1 MKCISAEIHTVKT
14 DTYVEALLQFGI
26 PLHRFGHCIV
36 VQLVEEHY
44 SPALEGN
51 SNRRYSGTRRNKT
64 HCVEHALFR
73 IVNHELVFMIYGLRG
88 NVRGNADLP
97 VLGIVLSEH
106 RSESKSI
113 RNCANTIVDVA
124 ERRLEEGR

>member
-1 MKCISAEIHTVKT
+1 
-14 DTYVEALLQFGI
+14 
-26 PLHRFGHCIV
+26 
-36 VQLVEEHY
+36 
-44 SPALEGN
+44 
-51 SNRRYSGTRRNKT
+51 
-64 HCVEHALFR
+64 
-73 IVNHELVFMIYGLRG
+73 MIYGLRG